1 MDGIILELQRDAIDE
16 NIDINALLRKAYLVS
31 YKLKL
36 NDFEEWIRQEQEG
49 YNGEIPKYRYI
60 SGSIKALNPMHGWI
74 PVMFTPDIEEIVSK
88 FPMPNSISAIY
99 DLYNSGEDQSI
110 AFTLP
115 SDLIESLNK
124 TLPVETT
131 YNYFSSKSELFRII
145 NTVRNKVLDWSLLLE
160 ENGVIG
166 EGLSFSEK
174 ELKTVK
180 ESQVINNFTN
190 NFYSDVTGV
199 EIKQE
204 KA

>member
-16 NIDINALLRKAYLVS
+16 HIDINALLRKAYLVS

-49 YNGEIPKYRYI
+49 YSGEIPKYRYI
-60 SGSIKALNPMHGWI
+60 SGSIKALNPMRGWI

-115 SDLIESLNK
+115 SDLIESLK
-124 TLPVETT
+124 II
-131 YNYFSSKSELFRII
+131 SEIYTI
-145 NTVRNKVLDWSLLLE
+145 
-160 ENGVIG
+160 
-166 EGLSFSEK
+166 
-174 ELKTVK
+174 
-180 ESQVINNFTN
+180 
-190 NFYSDVTGV
+190 
-199 EIKQE
+199 
-204 KA
+204 